1 VGFLTSAPPLILPAR
16 GFGRRPLP
24 KAAISPTK
32 LPILAFFDDDE
43 ALAPEERP
51 SSRRHEGSGGSPYLV
66 RRIVGVGL
74 LILILVLLLLGI
86 RGCLNARAERGLENY
101 VSDAGS
107 IVQDSAQLSDRFFQ
121 RLENPENLD
130 AMAFEQQ
137 VAADRGTAETL
148 VDRVDGLDVPGDL
161 EDEHGQMLQAFQ
173 LRAEA
178 MTGISNQIATALG
191 ENTRQTQANE
201 AIDAIAGY
209 MRWFLAS
216 DVLYG
221 ISKDE
226 SNEVLADEDIE
237 GRLPD
242 DRFLPDDPPTAWID
256 PEELRSTLTGVATDT
271 GQARPGVHGTE
282 IAASINGIPLVEGGA
297 VTISGGAPYTL
308 TAEVENQ
315 GESTESGLPVTYQ
328 LSGGLS
334 GQGEG
339 QIDRVAAG
347 DTAQVDIEI
356 DPAPQPGDS
365 GEIEVTVEPVIEEE
379 ITENNTITSTVT
391 FE

>member
-1 VGFLTSAPPLILPAR
+1 V
-16 GFGRRPLP
+16 
-24 KAAISPTK
+24 
-32 LPILAFFDDDE
+32 PILAFFDDDE

-51 SSRRHEGSGGSPYLV
+51 SSRRYEGSGGSPYLI

-101 VSDAGS
+101 VSDASS
-107 IVQDSAQLSDRFFQ
+107 IVQTSAQLSDRFFQ
-121 RLENPENLD
+121 RLESPEDLD
-130 AMAFEQQ
+130 AMAFEQE

-148 VDRVDGLDVPGDL
+148 VDRVEGLDVPGDL
-161 EDEHGQMLQAFQ
+161 EGEHGQMLQAFQ

-178 MTGISNQIATALG
+178 MTGISNQIAIALG
-191 ENTRQTQANE
+191 ENAGGAQAEE
-201 AIDAIAGY
+201 AINAIAGY

-226 SNEVLADEDIE
+226 SNEVLANEDIE

-242 DRFLPDDPPTAWID
+242 DRFLPDPPTPWID
-256 PEELRSTLTGVATDT
+256 AEELRSTLTGVAAGT

-282 IAASINGIPLVEGGA
+282 IAASINGIDLVEGGA
-297 VTISGGAPYTL
+297 VTVSGGAPYTL

-315 GESTESGLPVTYQ
+315 GDSAESQLPVTYSF
-328 LSGGLS
+328 SGGLS
-334 GQGEG
+334 GEGEG

-347 DTAQVDIEI
+347 ETAQVDIEI
-356 DPAPQPGDS
+356 EPAPQPGDS

>member
-1 VGFLTSAPPLILPAR
+1 V
-16 GFGRRPLP
+16 
-24 KAAISPTK
+24 
-32 LPILAFFDDDE
+32 PILAFFDDDE

-51 SSRRHEGSGGSPYLV
+51 SSRRYEGSGGSPYML

-101 VSDAGS
+101 VSDAGA
-107 IVQDSAQLSDRFFQ
+107 IVQDSAQLSDRFFE

-148 VDRVDGLDVPGDL
+148 VDRVEGLDVPGDL
-161 EDEHGQMLQAFQ
+161 EGEHGQMLQAFQ

-178 MTGISNQIATALG
+178 MTGISNQIGTALG
-191 ENTRQTQANE
+191 ENTGQTQAE
-201 AIDAIAGY
+201 DAINAIAGY

-226 SNEVLADEDIE
+226 TNEVLADEDIE
-237 GRLPD
+237 GHLPD
-242 DRFLPDDPPTAWID
+242 DRFLPDPPTPWID
-256 PEELRSTLTGVATDT
+256 PEELRSTLTGVATGT
-271 GQARPGVHGTE
+271 GQARPGVHGT
-282 IAASINGIPLVEGGA
+282 AMVGASINGIPLVDGGA
-297 VTISGGAPYTL
+297 VTVSGGAPYTL
-308 TAEVENQ
+308 TAEVQNQ
-315 GESTESGLPVTYQ
+315 GESAESGLPVTYRM
-328 LSGGLS
+328 SGGLS
-334 GQGEG
+334 GEGEG
-339 QIDRVAAG
+339 QIDRIAVG
-347 DTAQVDIEI
+347 DTVQVDIEI
-356 DPAPQPGDS
+356 EPAPQSGDT
-365 GEIEVTVEPVIEEE
+365 GEIEVTVEPVIEEQL
-379 ITENNTITSTVT
+379 TDNNTITSTVT

>member
-1 VGFLTSAPPLILPAR
+1 M
-16 GFGRRPLP
+16 
-24 KAAISPTK
+24 PT
-32 LPILAFFDDDE
+32 LAFFDDDE

-51 SSRRHEGSGGSPYLV
+51 PSRRQQGSGGSPYLL

-107 IVQDSAQLSDRFFQ
+107 IVQDSAQLSDRFFD

-130 AMAFEQQ
+130 AMGFEQQ

-148 VDRVDGLDVPGDL
+148 VDRVEELDVPGDL
-161 EDEHGQMLQAFQ
+161 DGEHAEMLQAFQ

-178 MTGISNQIATALG
+178 MTGISNRIATALG
-191 ENTRQTQANE
+191 ENTGQQQVQE
-201 AIDAIAGY
+201 SIDVIAGY

-226 SNEVLADEDIE
+226 TNEVLRDEDIE

-242 DRFLPDDPPTAWID
+242 DRFLPDITPWLD
-256 PEELRSTLTGVATDT
+256 PEELRSTLTGVATGT
-271 GQARPGVHGTE
+271 GQARPGVHGT
-282 IAASINGIPLVEGGA
+282 AMVDASINGIPLVDGGA
-297 VTISGGAPYTL
+297 VTISGGAPYTI
-308 TAEVENQ
+308 TANVQNQ
-315 GESTESGLPVTYQ
+315 GDSVESGLPVTYRF
-328 LSGGLS
+328 SRGLS
-334 GQGEG
+334 GSGEG
-339 QIDRVAAG
+339 TIDRVAAG

-356 DPAPQPGDS
+356 DPAPQAGDS
-365 GEIEVTVEPVIEEE
+365 GELELTVEPVIEEQL
-379 ITENNTITSTVT
+379 TDNNTITTTVT